1 MIAAVGIVAKR
12 GLAAAAPHLI
22 RVIDWL
28 AGRQLPAVVDSD
40 TAALIGAVA
49 GVRVVGRDDLPA
61 LVDLVVV
68 LGGDGTLLGMAD
80 RRGEPGRHTPI
91 LGVNFGRLGFLT
103 EVTLPEMLA
112 ALAAARRRNGAHP
125 GARDAA
131 RAGAAAAATVYAD
144 HIVLNDVVITKGAIS
159 RLIYLA
165 VSVDDL
171 FVTNVK
177 ADGLII
183 ASPTGSTAYN
193 LAAGGPIVHP
203 GVDALLITPIA
214 PHTLGNRPIV
224 IPGGIDHQRACR
236 RRRRQR
242 RDVRHL
248 RRPDRLPVRPRRPG
262 DREPRRPPPAPG
274 RLTDPRLLRHAPAE
288 AALGRQVIRAMNNA
302 ECKMKN

>member
-1 MIAAVGIVAKR
+1 MITAVGIVAKR
-12 GLAAAAPHLI
+12 GLTAAAPHLVRLI
-22 RVIDWL
+22 EWL
-28 AGRQLPAVVDSD
+28 AGRGLPAVVDTD
-40 TAALIGAVA
+40 TAGLIGPAD
-49 GVRVVGRDDLPA
+49 GVRVVSRDDLPG

-68 LGGDGTLLGMAD
+68 LGGDGTLLGIAD
-80 RRGEPGRHTPI
+80 RVGGAGRQTPI

-112 ALAAARRRNGAHP
+112 ALAAAVDGSAPMQERAMLH
-125 GARDAA
+125 A
-131 RAGAAAAATVYAD
+131 RALTGGTAYAD

-165 VSVDDL
+165 VSVDDH

-183 ASPTGSTAYN
+183 GTPTGSTAYN

-224 IPGGIDHQRACR
+224 IPGASAISVRAAADSSKDEMFVTFDGQTGFRFGLDDVVIVTRAER
-236 RRRRQR
+236 RLRLVGSPTRGYYDTLRQKL
-242 RDVRHL
+242 HW
-248 RRPDRLPVRPRRPG
+248 G
-262 DREPRRPPPAPG
+262 DR
-274 RLTDPRLLRHAPAE
+274 
-288 AALGRQVIRAMNNA
+288 
-302 ECKMKN
+302 

>member
-1 MIAAVGIVAKR
+1 VITTVGLVAKR
-12 GLAAAAPHLI
+12 GLTAAAPHLV

-28 AGRQLPAVVDSD
+28 DGRRLPAVVDSD
-40 TAALIGAVA
+40 TAALIGAVP
-49 GVRVVGRDDLPA
+49 GVRVVNRDDLPA

-68 LGGDGTLLGMAD
+68 LGGDGTLLGVAD
-80 RRGEPGRHTPI
+80 GIGGAGRHTPI

-112 ALAAARRRNGAHP
+112 ALAAAVDGTAPIQERAMLH
-125 GARDAA
+125 A
-131 RAGAAAAATVYAD
+131 RATTGGTQYAD

-183 ASPTGSTAYN
+183 GSPTGSTAYN

-224 IPGGIDHQRACR
+224 IPGGSTITVRAAADAGKDEMFVTFDGQTGFR
-236 RRRRQR
+236 FGLDDEVIVSRAEHRLRLVGSPTRGYYDTLRQKL
-242 RDVRHL
+242 HW
-248 RRPDRLPVRPRRPG
+248 G
-262 DREPRRPPPAPG
+262 DR
-274 RLTDPRLLRHAPAE
+274 
-288 AALGRQVIRAMNNA
+288 
-302 ECKMKN
+302 

>member
-1 MIAAVGIVAKR
+1 VITAVGIVAKR
-12 GLAAAAPHLI
+12 GLAAAAPHLVRLI
-22 RVIDWL
+22 EWL
-28 AGRQLPAVVDSD
+28 AGRGLPAVMDTD
-40 TAALIGAVA
+40 TAALVGPAD
-49 GVRVVGRDDLPA
+49 GVRVVSRDDLPG

-68 LGGDGTLLGMAD
+68 LGGDGTLLGIAD
-80 RRGEPGRHTPI
+80 RVGGAGRQTPI

-112 ALAAARRRNGAHP
+112 ALAAAVDGTAPMQERAMLH
-125 GARDAA
+125 A
-131 RAGAAAAATVYAD
+131 RAMTGRTTYAD

-165 VSVDDL
+165 VSVDDH

-183 ASPTGSTAYN
+183 GSPTGSTAYN

-224 IPGGIDHQRACR
+224 IPGGSTISVRAAADSSKDEMFVTFDGQTGFRFGLEDVVIVTRAER
-236 RRRRQR
+236 RLRLVGSPTRGYYDTLRQKL
-242 RDVRHL
+242 HW
-248 RRPDRLPVRPRRPG
+248 G
-262 DREPRRPPPAPG
+262 DR
-274 RLTDPRLLRHAPAE
+274 
-288 AALGRQVIRAMNNA
+288 
-302 ECKMKN
+302 

>member
-1 MIAAVGIVAKR
+1 MIAAVGLVAKR

-80 RRGEPGRHTPI
+80 RVGSTGRHTPI

-112 ALAAARRRNGAHP
+112 ALAAAVDGTAPIQERAMLH
-125 GARDAA
+125 A
-131 RAGAAAAATVYAD
+131 RALSGGTVYAD
-144 HIVLNDVVITKGAIS
+144 HVVLNDVVITKGAIS

-224 IPGGIDHQRACR
+224 IPGGSTISVRAAADAGKDEMFVTFDGQTGFPFGLDDQVVVSRADR
-236 RRRRQR
+236 RLRLVGSPTRGYYDTLRQKL
-242 RDVRHL
+242 HW
-248 RRPDRLPVRPRRPG
+248 G
-262 DREPRRPPPAPG
+262 DR
-274 RLTDPRLLRHAPAE
+274 
-288 AALGRQVIRAMNNA
+288 
-302 ECKMKN
+302 

>member
-1 MIAAVGIVAKR
+1 MIAAVGLVAKR

-40 TAALIGAVA
+40 TAALFGAVA

-80 RRGEPGRHTPI
+80 RVGSTGRHTPI

-112 ALAAARRRNGAHP
+112 ALAAAVDGTAPIQERAMLH
-125 GARDAA
+125 A
-131 RAGAAAAATVYAD
+131 RALSGGTVYAD
-144 HIVLNDVVITKGAIS
+144 HVVLNDVVITKGAIS

-224 IPGGIDHQRACR
+224 IPGGSTISVRAAADAGKDEMFVTFDGQTGFPFGLDDQVVVSRADR
-236 RRRRQR
+236 RLRLVGSPTRGYYDTLRQKL
-242 RDVRHL
+242 HW
-248 RRPDRLPVRPRRPG
+248 G
-262 DREPRRPPPAPG
+262 DR
-274 RLTDPRLLRHAPAE
+274 
-288 AALGRQVIRAMNNA
+288 
-302 ECKMKN
+302 